1 MRVILAGYNVDTEV
15 LAALRAGGAEEGA
28 PLTPETISAAYA
40 RISRNPSPVNE
51 LRRLAREDV
60 AKARASNEQIVYGF
74 GHASVAEHAVF
85 NFDLLGLSRLAI
97 EAVEHSRLCSY
108 TEKSQRYIRL
118 RDDHVVPQELSD
130 AGLAGAFTELV
141 ALQNRTYHLLYEKL
155 REHVFAQNPG
165 LAKDKSQRRT
175 LEGWAKEDARY
186 VTSLAT
192 EGQLGMTLNAR
203 NLEAMIRRLAGHP
216 LAEARQLAAALQA
229 PAVEVAPSLIRH
241 VEPRHDPAA
250 AEALYAQAAEA
261 LEHEVERTLPGA
273 EGAVQLTHVTPEG
286 DQQIVAA
293 LLHGVSRAPWTA
305 CHARAQSMSQEQ
317 RAQIMRAALQPMGP
331 HDSAPRCFELVAC
344 QFDLVLSAACFGQ
357 LKRHRMA
364 TILVQPYDP
373 SLGYTVP
380 EAVSAVG
387 LSDHF
392 AGVMTE
398 SARCYERALDRC
410 GPEVAEYALTQAH
423 RRRVL
428 VRLNG
433 RELYHFSRLR
443 QDAHAQWDI
452 RNLAHRMIYL
462 AQQELPLTLMLA
474 AGKDSFATIRSEVY
488 GDDG

>member
-15 LAALRAGGAEEGA
+15 LAAREG
-28 PLTPETISAAYA
+28 PMTPETISAAYA
-40 RISRNPSPVNE
+40 RISRNPAPVDE
-51 LRRLAREDV
+51 LRRQARADV
-60 AKARASNEQIVYGF
+60 ARARASNEQIVFGF

-118 RDDHVVPQELSD
+118 RDDYVVPQELGH
-130 AGLAGAFTELV
+130 AGLAEEFTELV

-155 REHVFAQNPG
+155 REHVFTTHAELAQ
-165 LAKDKSQRRT
+165 DKSQRRT

-203 NLEAMIRRLAGHP
+203 SLEAMIRRLAGHP
-216 LAEARQLAAALQA
+216 LAEVRQLAAALHA
-229 PAVEVAPSLIRH
+229 PAAEVAPSLIRH
-241 VEPRHDPAA
+241 VEPRHDPTAR
-250 AEALYAQAAEA
+250 EALYAQAAEA

-273 EGAVQLTHVTPEG
+273 EGAVQLARATADG
-286 DQQIVAA
+286 DLQVVAA
-293 LLHGVSRAPWTA
+293 LLHGVSLAPWTA
-305 CHARAQSMSQEQ
+305 CHARARSMSQEQ
-317 RAQIMRAALQPMGP
+317 RAQIVRAALATMGP
-331 HDSAPRCFELVAC
+331 YDVAPRCFELVAC

-364 TILVQPYDP
+364 TSLVQPYDP
-373 SLGYTVP
+373 ALGYTVP

-387 LSDHF
+387 LADDF
-392 AGVMTE
+392 AAVMAE
-398 SARCYERALDRC
+398 SARFYERILDRC
-410 GPEVAEYALTQAH
+410 GPEAAEYALTQAH

-428 VRLNG
+428 IRFNG

-452 RNLAHRMIYL
+452 RNLANRMLYL
-462 AQQELPLTLMLA
+462 AKQELPLTLMLA
-474 AGKDSFATIRSEVY
+474 AGKDSFAAVRAEFF
-488 GDDG
+488 GEG